1 MSKKLEGKSLNIEQL
16 NIEKLKA
23 VFPEC
28 VSSETAGGG
37 YQVDFKKLFSLLGN
51 YTEDE
56 YEKYSFT
63 WNGKNASLRLAQ
75 KPSCGTLRPCKE
87 ESVNFDKTQNI
98 YIEGDNLEVLKLL
111 QKSYFGKIKVI
122 YIDPPYNTG
131 EDFVYSDDFKD
142 PLARYKEITG
152 QATKSNPETAGRFHT
167 NWLNMIYPRLRL
179 AYNLLIDNGV
189 IFISIGEKEIAN
201 LKKVCDEIF
210 GEENLVNNILVRRYD
225 KNLNKQFI
233 EKGIKTYNVGFEYIL
248 CYKKSA
254 FLLHPTYRTLS
265 EERASKGYWKGFWND
280 ADRPT
285 MRYNILGFTPTEGQW
300 KWKKEVALEAVENYK
315 EYERDYK
322 DKMTLEEYWKSTGCI
337 KKFIRRNMTGTG
349 KNKGVE
355 NWIEPSDQILRTSY
369 WSDFLV
375 SKTDP
380 SIKGLFEHPKNVD
393 LLVELLKASTDKEDV
408 VLDFFSGSATTAH
421 AIMKLNAED
430 GGNRKFIMVQL
441 PELCDKKSEA
451 FKAGYQNIC
460 EIGKE
465 RIRCAGRN
473 INDKQVNHNNSPL
486 DIGFKVF
493 KLDSSNIVKWDDSL
507 LDLGHIDKLKIRLSE
522 QVMNLKADRSEM
534 DLLYEIILKMGF
546 ELTDHIE
553 TISVNNKQL
562 YSVSN
567 NSINMLICLAQGLVP
582 EDIEQIAEQKPNKV
596 VISEG
601 SFIDN
606 STLSNAHYIFKNYGI
621 ELSLI

>member
-1 MSKKLEGKSLNIEQL
+1 M
-16 NIEKLKA
+16 
-23 VFPEC
+23 
-28 VSSETAGGG
+28 
-37 YQVDFKKLFSLLGN
+37 
-51 YTEDE
+51 
-56 YEKYSFT
+56 
-63 WNGKNASLRLAQ
+63 
-75 KPSCGTLRPCKE
+75 
-87 ESVNFDKTQNI
+87 
-98 YIEGDNLEVLKLL
+98 
-111 QKSYFGKIKVI
+111 I